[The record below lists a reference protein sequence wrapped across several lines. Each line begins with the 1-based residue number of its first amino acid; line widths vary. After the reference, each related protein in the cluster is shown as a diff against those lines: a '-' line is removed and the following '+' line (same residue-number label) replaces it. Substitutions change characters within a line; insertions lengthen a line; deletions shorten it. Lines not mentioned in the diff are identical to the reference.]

1 MGIKRYKADAD
12 NTITNA
18 FKANL
23 TKRGTAS
30 NMGASDIL
38 EVFSIYAQASSS
50 SGLSNEKTR
59 TLIKFPI
66 SDITTDRTNNVIP
79 ASGSVNFYLRLY
91 NAKHGQTVPKA
102 FTLVAQAVSQS
113 WTEGTGLDMENY
125 SDLEASNWTNRI
137 ASRSAGDH
145 AWDTEGGDYHTTPVF
160 TQTFDTGIE
169 DLEINVTTLVEQWLA
184 DTKTNYGFG
193 VFLTSSEED
202 STTRSYY
209 TKKFFARTSE
219 FFFKRPSLEARF
231 NAARHDNRA
240 DFYYS
245 SSLAP
250 AADNLN
256 TIYLYNRIRG
266 RLINIPSIDTGNIYV
281 SIYSGSTA
289 PTGSA
294 LTLVADGTHV
304 AAGSPTFVTG
314 GHVSTGIYSASFALT
329 AASTPLTKL
338 FDVWLSGSTQYSTGS
353 ITPQIFST
361 NDNAYNQR
369 HLNKIINLKPKY
381 FTDETAQL
389 RVYSRLRDWSP
400 NIYTVAKSV
409 PQTSIVVS
417 SSYAI
422 HRIIDDLLV
431 IPFGT
436 GSDLHTLASYDI
448 SGNYFD
454 LDMSMLEPDYA
465 YALQLA
471 HYNEYVSDWEIQ
483 PELFRFRVEK
493 RQTE

>member
-1 MGIKRYKADAD
+1 MGLKRYKASID

-18 FKANL
+18 YEANL
-23 TKRGTAS
+23 TTRGTGS

-50 SGLSNEKTR
+50 SGLSTEKTR
-59 TLIKFPI
+59 ILIKFPTA
-66 SDITTDRTNNVIP
+66 DITTDRTNNTIP

-91 NAKHGQTVPKA
+91 NAKHGQTVPKE
-102 FTLVAQAVSQS
+102 FTLVTQAVSRS
-113 WTEGTGLDMENY
+113 WAEGTGLDMENY
-125 SDLEASNWTNRI
+125 SDTGVSNWI
-137 ASRSAGDH
+137 SASTGV
-145 AWDTEGGDYHTTPVF
+145 AWDTEGGDYHATPVF
-160 TQTFDTGIE
+160 EQSFDTGIE
-169 DLEINVTTLVEQWLA
+169 DLEIDVTSLVEEWL
-184 DTKTNYGFG
+184 DGTKQDYGFG
-193 VFLTSSEED
+193 VFLTSSEES

-219 FFFKRPSLEARF
+219 FFFKKPVLEARF
-231 NAARHDNRA
+231 NNRRQDDRA

-266 RLINIPSIDTGNIYV
+266 KLTNIPAIGTGNIYV
-281 SIYSGSTA
+281 SAYSGSTV

-294 LTLVADGTHV
+294 LTLVADGTNV
-304 AAGSPTFVTG
+304 TALSPTVVTG
-314 GHVSTGIYSASFALT
+314 GYVSTGIYSASFALT
-329 AASTPLTKL
+329 AASTPLTTL
-338 FDVWLSGSTQYSTGS
+338 FDVWHSGDLTTQYNTSS
-353 ITPQIFST
+353 ITPQVLTTS
-361 NDNAYNQR
+361 DSAYNQR
-369 HLNKIINLKPKY
+369 YLNKIINLKPKY

-389 RVYSRLRDWSP
+389 RIYSRLRDWNP

-417 SSYAI
+417 SSFSV
-422 HRIIDDLLV
+422 HRIVDDLMV

-436 GSDLHTLASYDI
+436 GSDLHTLTSYDI
-448 SGNYFD
+448 SGNYFE
-454 LDMSMLEPDYA
+454 LDMSMLESDYA
-465 YALQLA
+465 YAFQLA